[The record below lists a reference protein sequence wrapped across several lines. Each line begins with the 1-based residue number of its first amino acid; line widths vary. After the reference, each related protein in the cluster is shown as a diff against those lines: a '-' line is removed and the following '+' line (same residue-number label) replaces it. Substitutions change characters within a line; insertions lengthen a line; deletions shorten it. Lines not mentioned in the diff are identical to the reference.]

1 VFNDDTNNTN
11 IDQYNNNQPQY
22 TQNSNNH
29 NKRPPPISTD
39 WQNSLSM
46 EQEEED
52 IETANNNTDTNY
64 NNNGARV
71 SFNIPVDNN
80 NNNSSS
86 MQFQNPKRYNTY
98 PTQSLRRPGAATN
111 NNLEEIGSTEVIET
125 NQQTV
130 GIIQQN
136 NKPNPP
142 SREVSATST
151 LSSTDSTPAFLRR
164 AAQQQQETIP
174 PNSIMHRSNNNNN
187 NNNHNNIE
195 SIPESSFYGADA
207 SALDGTFVSIRDLGD
222 DDDVPSINDVCMS
235 PSKNS
240 NVVGR
245 GGSSSD
251 ASSFPTESTSLLGE
265 GMAKVSGG
273 VKVGLS
279 WQGGFFG
286 NQMDK
291 EDKRA
296 RRKLRRNGLISNV
309 VMTVKSLFHGG
320 TGNNSMSSHSNDN
333 IRGANQS
340 WEQHHPIGGENFM
353 THPNSREIQQTIASF
368 HGGGLARQRIFS
380 LFMICIL
387 CLHFALCGMHDLFLR
402 YIAYRNPQD
411 NDDEVNVSWNGEG
424 QYTPAYYLSFDG
436 RVMNPLIGPGARTLT
451 AFGACVP
458 GLVLSKGQGWRVF
471 TSLFE
476 SSSFVQLLL
485 HIWTLKTAIGGSS
498 FGTQG
503 LEWKRGTFTV
513 VSLYLI
519 SALIGIAWSIA
530 IEPGRLITA
539 SCMGISGLLAASIIE
554 RACFPLAS
562 KDEDN
567 DVAGISS
574 KLQNGYD
581 NVPNN
586 NGGGAV
592 ASSSNEQFTFQ
603 PPNAQKKNRF
613 HRPSLNSSSPSIL
626 LILELLFSWWGA
638 YTSLPGTVL
647 SAMMGGACA
656 LLLFVGSPPPGSIDS
671 IANQEDLLF
680 NEEETPPPP
689 PPLRYV
695 NDDDSLDTTS
705 IGSDK
710 HAYKTPLMR
719 RSILGEED
727 DEEEP
732 LGMRATLRKRNVNGS
747 SSFKTPGG
755 FKGRMVSINN
765 SKQTFSASRVVSRL
779 VGILIC
785 LLLTLIPASL
795 IATGTS
801 PSSELTRASVL
812 GCKPMRI
819 LYKEDA
825 NNNVFECAGGC
836 IPLSREGTARRK
848 EGMKSG
854 RCDTVGY
861 QCYQQSG
868 TMTLRNHEATIGIYS
883 FPSENGCDKSEGDQ
897 YSNNEA
903 NDNEADAAQADNGDA
918 DNGEGA
924 E

>member
-1 VFNDDTNNTN
+1 MFNDDNNTT
-11 IDQYNNNQPQY
+11 DQYNNNQPQH
-22 TQNSNNH
+22 TQNSNTH
-29 NKRPPPISTD
+29 NKRPPPITTD

-52 IETANNNTDTNY
+52 IETANNTDS
-64 NNNGARV
+64 NNVVAGAPRV

-80 NNNSSS
+80 NNNTSG
-86 MQFQNPKRYNTY
+86 MQFQNPKRYTTY
-98 PTQSLRRPGAATN
+98 PTQSLRPGGTTN
-111 NNLEEIGSTEVIET
+111 IE

-130 GIIQQN
+130 GIIQN

-164 AAQQQQETIP
+164 AAQQQETIP
-174 PNSIMHRSNNNNN
+174 PNSLMHRSNNNNN
-187 NNNHNNIE
+187 HIE

-222 DDDVPSINDVCMS
+222 DDDVPSINDVWMS

-240 NVVGR
+240 DPGGR
-245 GGSSSD
+245 GSD
-251 ASSFPTESTSLLGE
+251 ASSSFPTESTSLLGE

-309 VMTVKSLFHGG
+309 VMTVKSFFHGG
-320 TGNNSMSSHSNDN
+320 TGNNSMSSHSNN
-333 IRGANQS
+333 SIRGANQS
-340 WEQHHPIGGENFM
+340 WEQNHPIGGENFM

-368 HGGGLARQRIFS
+368 HGGGLARQRFFS
-380 LFMICIL
+380 LFMIGIL
-387 CLHFALCGMHDLFLR
+387 CLQFALCGLHDLFLR

-411 NDDEVNVSWNGEG
+411 TDDEVQVSWNGEG
-424 QYTPAYYLSFDG
+424 QYIPAYYLSFDG

-471 TSLFE
+471 TPLFE
-476 SSSFVQLLL
+476 SSSFVQLML
-485 HIWTLKTAIGGSS
+485 HIWTLKTAIGGDS
-498 FGTQG
+498 FGSQG

-513 VSLYLI
+513 ISLYLI
-519 SALIGIAWSIA
+519 SALIGIAWSMA

-539 SCMGISGLLAASIIE
+539 SCMGISGLLVASIIE

-567 DVAGISS
+567 DVAGISG
-574 KLQNGYD
+574 KHQNGYD
-581 NVPNN
+581 NVPNS

-603 PPNAQKKNRF
+603 PPNAQKKKRF
-613 HRPSLNSSSPSIL
+613 HKPSLNSSSPSLL
-626 LILELLFSWWGA
+626 LILELVFSWWGA

-656 LLLFVGSPPPGSIDS
+656 LLLFVGSPPPGSMDS
-671 IANQEDLLF
+671 ITNQEDLLF

-732 LGMRATLRKRNVNGS
+732 LSMRATLRKRNVNGS

-765 SKQTFSASRVVSRL
+765 NNKQSFSASHVISRL

-819 LYKEDA
+819 LYKEDD
-825 NNNVFECAGGC
+825 NSNVFECAGGC

-868 TMTLRNHEATIGIYS
+868 TMTLRNYEATIGIYA
-883 FPSENGCDKSEGDQ
+883 FPSENGCDDQ
-897 YSNNEA
+897 YNN
-903 NDNEADAAQADNGDA
+903 NNEADAAQADNGNA